1 MAQADV
7 LSEGGS
13 IGITGWKGILGTV
26 AAVFLAIL
34 FAVSGIWKISDPF
47 KWSQFLG
54 DFRVPS
60 NLSMP
65 FTLLL
70 GIGETFGAALI
81 LLPRFRRWGAILIGL
96 LLVVFMA
103 YIGVNYGAL
112 VGKECSCF
120 PIVKRTVGPGFF
132 VGDVVFL
139 LLAVAAGWWS
149 RKPENLK
156 VASMILGAIVVF
168 AGVSYGMNAARQTG
182 TVAPDSIVV
191 DGAPRS
197 LHSGNIFVFFY
208 DPMCMH
214 CDAAARRMAMLNWK
228 DTSVIAIPVDQPQFA
243 AAFLHDTG
251 LKAGTSLDAK
261 KMRDVFPFVNTPYAV
276 ALSNGRQKAAVGNFD
291 ESEPART
298 LRKIGFVE

>member
-1 MAQADV
+1 MQADT
-7 LSEGGS
+7 LSQSGS
-13 IGITGWKGILGTV
+13 FEATGWKKILGGI

-54 DFRVPS
+54 DFRVPA

-81 LLPRFRRWGAILIGL
+81 FLPRFRRWGALLVGF

-103 YIGVNYGAL
+103 YIGLNYGAL

-132 VGDVVFL
+132 VGDMVFL
-139 LLAVAAGWWS
+139 LMAVAAGIWS
-149 RKPENLK
+149 RKSSNVK
-156 VASMILGAIVVF
+156 VAAMILGAVAVF

-182 TVAPDSIVV
+182 TEAPASIVV

-214 CDAAARRMAMLNWK
+214 CDAAARRMAKLNWK
-228 DTSVIAIPVDQPQFA
+228 DTSVIAIPIDQPQFA
-243 AAFLHDTG
+243 ASFLHDTG
-251 LKAGTSLDAK
+251 LKAGTSLDLK
-261 KMRDVFPFVNTPYAV
+261 PMRDVFPFVNAPYAV

>member
-1 MAQADV
+1 MQADA
-7 LSEGGS
+7 LSQSGS
-13 IGITGWKGILGTV
+13 FEFTGWQKVLGSG
-26 AAVFLAIL
+26 AAIFLAIL

-54 DFRVPS
+54 DFRVPA

-81 LLPRFRRWGAILIGL
+81 FLPRFRRWGAILIGL

-103 YIGVNYGAL
+103 YIGVNYNAL

-120 PIVKRTVGPGFF
+120 PIVKRTIGPGFF
-132 VGDVVFL
+132 VGDFIFL
-139 LLAVAAGWWS
+139 LLAVAAGVWS
-149 RKPENLK
+149 RKSANLK
-156 VASMILGAIVVF
+156 VAAMILGAVAVF

-182 TVAPDSIVV
+182 TQAPATITV

-197 LHSGNIFVFFY
+197 LHAGNIFVFFY

-214 CDAAARRMAMLNWK
+214 CDAAARRMAKLNWK
-228 DTSVIAIPVDQPQFA
+228 DTSVIAIPIDQPQFA
-243 AAFLHDTG
+243 ASFLHDTG
-251 LKAGTSLDAK
+251 LKAGTSLDLK
-261 KMRDVFPFVNTPYAV
+261 PMRDVFPFVNTPYAV
-276 ALSNGRQKAAVGNFD
+276 ALSNGREKAAVGNFD